1 MKIGVLSDSHIPYRG
16 KALPRFIWEAFSQV
30 DLILHAGDI
39 AEESV
44 LIDLNC
50 LAPVEAVRGNMDV
63 EESFTRF
70 KLPLKKIITTGNKKI
85 GLIHGNG
92 SSGTTMERARKAFEG
107 EKVDCVVFGHSHRPF
122 NEIIDGMLMFNP
134 GSCTD
139 PRREPRPSCGILHVG
154 DTVTG
159 EILYFDKKI

>member
-1 MKIGVLSDSHIPYRG
+1 
-16 KALPRFIWEAFSQV
+16 
-30 DLILHAGDI
+30 
-39 AEESV
+39 
-44 LIDLNC
+44 
-50 LAPVEAVRGNMDV
+50 MDV
-63 EESFTRF
+63 EESFTWF